1 MQSAWLSLVFA
12 ERGWSIRPWSLVF
25 PELIAAHTRVA
36 VTRVKVALAIR
47 AVEVDHR
54 GSDQLR
60 KEWQPL
66 LPLRV
71 PIQEWRPL
79 LPLRVFPYKSGGPY
93 FRLGCRSLASNK
105 ISKELVPTIR
115 IKPAHNEMPV

>member
-71 PIQEWRPL
+71 
-79 LPLRVFPYKSGGPY
+79 FPYKSGGPY